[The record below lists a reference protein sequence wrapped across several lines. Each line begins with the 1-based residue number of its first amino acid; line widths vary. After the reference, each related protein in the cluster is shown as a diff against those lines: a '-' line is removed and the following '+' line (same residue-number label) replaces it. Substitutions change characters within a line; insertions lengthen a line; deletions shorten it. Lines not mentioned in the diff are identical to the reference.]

1 MKKIKLFAVVIALG
15 LSTSVFAAD
24 KIDWKV
30 CDKEVKAFSCS
41 GSDKDV
47 WTCLEKND
55 EKLSKDCQTAHVKGD
70 AIFKK

>member
-1 MKKIKLFAVVIALG
+1 MKKITLIAGVFALG

-24 KIDWKV
+24 AIDWKV
-30 CDKEVKAFSCS
+30 CAKEMKSFSCS

-55 EKLSKDCQTAHVKGD
+55 SKLSKGCQTAHAKGD
-70 AIFKK
+70 TLFKK

>member
-1 MKKIKLFAVVIALG
+1 MKKITLIAGVFALG

-24 KIDWKV
+24 AIDWKV
-30 CDKEVKAFSCS
+30 CEKEIKAFSCA

-55 EKLSKDCQTAHVKGD
+55 AKLSKGCQTAHAKGD

>member
-1 MKKIKLFAVVIALG
+1 MNKIKLIAGVIALG
-15 LSTSVFAAD
+15 LSSTVFAAD
-24 KIDWKV
+24 AIDWKV
-30 CDKEVKAFSCS
+30 CAAEMKSFSCA

-55 EKLSKDCQTAHVKGD
+55 EKLSKGCQTAHVQGD

>member
-1 MKKIKLFAVVIALG
+1 MKKITLLATVFTLS

-30 CDKEVKAFSCS
+30 CKGEMESFSCK

-55 EKLSKDCQTAHVKGD
+55 KKLSKDCQTAHVKGD
-70 AIFKK
+70 AIFKN